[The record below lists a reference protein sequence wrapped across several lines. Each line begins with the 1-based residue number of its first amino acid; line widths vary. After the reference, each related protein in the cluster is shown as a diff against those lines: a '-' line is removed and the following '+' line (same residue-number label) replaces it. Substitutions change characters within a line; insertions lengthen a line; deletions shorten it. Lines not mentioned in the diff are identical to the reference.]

1 MNSLGKELNYMPFL
15 IFAILLSMVVAVFA
29 VQNPV
34 TVPLNFVFWDVSVSL
49 VIVIL
54 GSFLIGILAGAIFL
68 VLMKAKHYLHDKKRL
83 EEIDKLQKEIE
94 KLQEHVS
101 MLEHAQ
107 MLHEKAGNKG
117 ETVATKASD
126 TGKQV

>member
-1 MNSLGKELNYMPFL
+1 MPFL

-68 VLMKAKHYLHDKKRL
+68 VLMKAKHYLYDKKRL

-117 ETVATKASD
+117 ETIATKASD